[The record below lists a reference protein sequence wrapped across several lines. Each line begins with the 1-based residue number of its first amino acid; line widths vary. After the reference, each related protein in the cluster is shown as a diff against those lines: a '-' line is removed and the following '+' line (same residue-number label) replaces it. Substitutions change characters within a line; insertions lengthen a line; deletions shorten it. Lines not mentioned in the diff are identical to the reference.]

1 MASLAEQLR
10 NCKLKKVTEPI
21 KDFSSPKTAGYISQE
36 EITLYQNSVLDVN
49 TEKWMHILKELTF
62 PTELCPLKIEEA
74 RLFVQIFED
83 CYRNLDSEQICD
95 VNWRDTLTSDGKII
109 IEDVTQRLES
119 VMNKFTARDGFA
131 FVKTSSRS
139 AKDAP
144 MVQRRFKD
152 VYHKYLMELPE
163 DKQKNENIQI
173 TCLLKAGFEGLK
185 VKTAEE
191 VVDMILRSERIY
203 QDMLLALEIKG
214 RFEENF
220 VVRKFVDIDVDM
232 EFRGFVFGGELV
244 ALSQYN
250 YLIFSQRL
258 LDTRDHLKDILC
270 KYFNDK
276 VRPMMK
282 EGEFPTAYIIDFA
295 VCENGDK
302 LWVIEINPFAETT
315 DGGLFSWQ
323 HERHLLEGKEGF
335 QFRIVERPKPGAKAM
350 LPQSVKALLK

>member
-1 MASLAEQLR
+1 MASLTEQLK
-10 NCKLKKVTEPI
+10 NCKLKKVTDPI
-21 KDFSSPKTAGYISQE
+21 KDFSSPKTAGYMSQE
-36 EITLYQNSVLDVN
+36 EITLYQNSVIDVN
-49 TEKWMHILKELTF
+49 TEKWMHVLKELTF

-74 RLFVQIFED
+74 NLFVKIFEN
-83 CYRNLDSEQICD
+83 CYRNLDAQQICD
-95 VNWRDTLTSDGKII
+95 LNWRETLTSDEKLK
-109 IEDVTQRLES
+109 IEDVTKRLES
-119 VMNKFTARDGFA
+119 VMEQFTARDGFA

-152 VYHKYLMELPE
+152 VYHKFLTEFPE
-163 DKQKNENIQI
+163 DEQSENIQI
-173 TCLLKAGFEGLK
+173 TCLLRAAFEGLK
-185 VKTAEE
+185 VKTAED
-191 VVDMILRSERIY
+191 VVDMMLRSERIY
-203 QDMLLALEIKG
+203 QDMLLALKIES

-220 VVRKFVDIDVDM
+220 VVRKFVDVDVDM

-258 LDTRDHLKDILC
+258 LNTGDHLKDIIC

-276 VRPMMK
+276 VRPLMK
-282 EGEFPTAYIIDFA
+282 EQDFPTAYIIDFA
-295 VCENGDK
+295 VCDNGDK

-335 QFRIVERPKPGAKAM
+335 QFRIVKRPKPGAKAM
-350 LPQSVKALLK
+350 LPQSIKALLK